1 MAKDKKALN
10 PTVVT
15 PEKQRVTGYLDPISH
30 ACFMAMC
37 DLWSATSGDGIER
50 LVWSA
55 FNALEA
61 REKEAVATMVR
72 VKTGKSCRPVT
83 PKTSKSTV
91 DMSEGESIGEVDG
104 AISRTNRITNIQ
116 SRFVN
121 AVDEAVADFGK

>member
-72 VKTGKSCRPVT
+72 VKTGRSCRPMT

-91 DMSEGESIGEVDG
+91 EPSEGQATSEMDG
-104 AISRTNRITNIQ
+104 AELRTNRITSISN
-116 SRFVN
+116 RLTN
-121 AVDEAVADFGK
+121 AIDESIASLGS

>member
-30 ACFMAMC
+30 ACFMAMW

-72 VKTGKSCRPVT
+72 VNTGRSCRPMT

-91 DMSEGESIGEVDG
+91 EPSEGQATSEMDG
-104 AISRTNRITNIQ
+104 AELRTNRITSISN
-116 SRFVN
+116 RLTN
-121 AVDEAVADFGK
+121 AIDESIASLGS

>member
-1 MAKDKKALN
+1 
-10 PTVVT
+10 
-15 PEKQRVTGYLDPISH
+15 
-30 ACFMAMC
+30 MAMC